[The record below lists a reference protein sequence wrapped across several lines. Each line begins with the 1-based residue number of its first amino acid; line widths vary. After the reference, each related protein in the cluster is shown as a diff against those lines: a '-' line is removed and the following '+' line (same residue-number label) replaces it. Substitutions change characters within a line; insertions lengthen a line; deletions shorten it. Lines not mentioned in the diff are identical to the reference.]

1 MNTTTKTVAERLRC
15 VDLDAYCIGNAV
27 NVALYGERVNT
38 KKCAMW
44 QCEECRAGMFHVIA
58 DMIEAEQ
65 ADLREK
71 SEFERDAS
79 RKERDCLCKRIEELE
94 RKTSEYKRR
103 LDFRKELADEN
114 GVVLKGLRD
123 LANTGKHHSNAEWK
137 RIVMRLTEN
146 AEDYVNRVIAEAR
159 ERTKTEHDGVDVD
172 ALLKVADEMANEACI
187 PPYKRPSHLHMD
199 YVANWWRRITD
210 AIKNAKP
217 QLPEGIEWP
226 RFEGGELVKL
236 GDEYITKDGG
246 IAYNVDFIR
255 FGEDTFALCQYWEDP
270 NYFDYGTPIKRPE
283 PEALDA
289 DGVPIKVGDTVYP
302 GNGTV
307 AEGRTV
313 KRVQSWPSH
322 RIYFDEVPTWTDP
335 KYLTHR
341 KPDTQEA
348 IEEDAAKD
356 PCAYFNGRT
365 PGKCADCKLHDDDP
379 EFDFE
384 TNFNDCRTA
393 MNRDLL
399 ARQRKLLG
407 GE

>member
-1 MNTTTKTVAERLRC
+1 MTKNKTVAERLREAVKQRRRC
-15 VDLDAYCIGNAV
+15 DVDIIGNALGRAV
-27 NVALYGERVNT
+27 ICDSERPCFECEAEWFNAL
-38 KKCAMW
+38 
-44 QCEECRAGMFHVIA
+44 A
-58 DMIEAEQ
+58 DAIEAEQ

-123 LANTGKHHSNAEWK
+123 LANTGKHHSNAEWR

-146 AEDYVNRVIAEAR
+146 AEDYANRVIAEAR

-226 RFEGGELVKL
+226 RFEDGQPVKI
-236 GDEYITKDGG
+236 GDEFLNNKGNTATVTR
-246 IAYNVDFIR
+246 IALSEKHFTINKGQGRICK
-255 FGEDTFALCQYWEDP
+255 T
-270 NYFDYGTPIKRPE
+270 YGNRIKRPE
-283 PEALDA
+283 PEVLDA
-289 DGVPIKVGDTVYP
+289 DGVPIKVGDTVYWTKG
-302 GNGTV
+302 GN
-307 AEGRTV
+307 AKTV
-313 KRVQSWPSH
+313 KRIVDGF
-322 RIYFDEVPTWTDP
+322 IEVEESIARLFPEQ
-335 KYLTHR
+335 LTHR
-341 KPDTQEA
+341 KPDTFKSVVEEMLTDFDSHDT
-348 IEEDAAKD
+348 IELDG
-356 PCAYFNGRT
+356 YFDR
-365 PGKCADCKLHDDDP
+365 L
-379 EFDFE
+379 
-384 TNFNDCRTA
+384 
-393 MNRDLL
+393 
-399 ARQRKLLG
+399 RKLMG
-407 GE
+407 GEQHG